1 MKVLFVGSNPSTK
14 NLDPNIPF
22 EGTKSSKVL
31 EVWIKFLELADY
43 DVVNILDKVTKN
55 NRPLTKREIKS
66 SLLEFKEKISSVEYD
81 RIIALGNSASVAL
94 KMLKL
99 SHYKLP
105 HPSSRNR
112 QLNSKEFVDNSLNE
126 CKVYLYEHK

>member
-126 CKVYLYEHK
+126 CKVYLYENN